1 MSNAMLI
8 RYDAA
13 CRAVAECKAVD
24 EIKDWRDKASALQAY
39 ARQAKNKQLEV
50 DAAEIRIRAERRLG
64 QMLAEMPKNPGSR
77 NPALDTDEGQKNLP
91 NPTLDTDERTIPTL
105 TELGISYDLSSRA
118 QAIASIP
125 DADFEQTLAQHR
137 DEQAAVTGRTMER
150 LAKGAHQL
158 ITSSQSVEWYTPA
171 DYINAARSVMGGIDL
186 DPASNP
192 EANKVVQAGTY
203 FTAEMNGL
211 SRPWFGRVWLNP
223 PYGAA
228 CAAFIERVVRSYAL
242 GEIDQAIVL
251 VNSNSNDTQ
260 WFRPLW
266 DQLLCFS
273 YGRVNFYGPN
283 GQESGPTHG
292 SCFVYFGLDEGKFS
306 EVFHEIGAV
315 VKRA

>member
-64 QMLAEMPKNPGSR
+64 QMLAESPKNLGGWANNLAVGSDDSKI
-77 NPALDTDEGQKNLP
+77 PALK
-91 NPTLDTDERTIPTL
+91 
-105 TELGISYDLSSRA
+105 ELGISRDLSSRA

-125 DADFEQTLAQHR
+125 DADFEETLAQHR

-203 FTAEMNGL
+203 FTAEINGL

-228 CAAFIERVVRSYAL
+228 CSAFIDRVVRSYAL

-306 EVFHEIGAV
+306 EVFHQIGAV

>member
-1 MSNAMLI
+1 
-8 RYDAA
+8 
-13 CRAVAECKAVD
+13 
-24 EIKDWRDKASALQAY
+24 
-39 ARQAKNKQLEV
+39 
-50 DAAEIRIRAERRLG
+50 
-64 QMLAEMPKNPGSR
+64 
-77 NPALDTDEGQKNLP
+77 
-91 NPTLDTDERTIPTL
+91 
-105 TELGISYDLSSRA
+105 
-118 QAIASIP
+118 
-125 DADFEQTLAQHR
+125 
-137 DEQAAVTGRTMER
+137 MER
-150 LAKGAHQL
+150 LARGAHQL